1 MPVILITQEAEIRR
15 TEVQS
20 QLGQVVHET
29 LPRKYPTQKRAS
41 RVAQVVEDLP
51 SKHEA
56 LSSVPPKKTKQNKK
70 KE

>member
-41 RVAQVVEDLP
+41 RVAQDEGLEF
-51 SKHEA
+51 K
-56 LSSVPPKKTKQNKK
+56 PK
-70 KE
+70 